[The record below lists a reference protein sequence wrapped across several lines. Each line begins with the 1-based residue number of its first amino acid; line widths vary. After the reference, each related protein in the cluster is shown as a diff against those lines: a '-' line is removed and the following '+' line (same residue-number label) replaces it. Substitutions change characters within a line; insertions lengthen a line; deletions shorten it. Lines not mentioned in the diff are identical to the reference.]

1 MVHSISVCFM
11 IYIYYPKCNNMFFW
25 QEWSMINIGGLR
37 RILMDIDGLRWFSGV
52 SAKKLSVLT
61 FWATWPCLKFSSP
74 AGPASFGKKG
84 LCWNCPWAYHNCR
97 VSRGVEFCAWDPSVT
112 HRIVQGRWCFIIAAA
127 MSAMRTAA
135 GLCALIGKAQRLY
148 FQQTTS
154 YDDMIVID
162 SLNVISLTND
172 TVFAH
177 SL

>member
-1 MVHSISVCFM
+1 
-11 IYIYYPKCNNMFFW
+11 
-25 QEWSMINIGGLR
+25 
-37 RILMDIDGLRWFSGV
+37 
-52 SAKKLSVLT
+52 
-61 FWATWPCLKFSSP
+61 
-74 AGPASFGKKG
+74 
-84 LCWNCPWAYHNCR
+84 
-97 VSRGVEFCAWDPSVT
+97 
-112 HRIVQGRWCFIIAAA
+112 

>member
-84 LCWNCPWAYHNCR
+84 LCWNCPWAYHSSR
-97 VSRGVEFCAWDPSVT
+97 VSRGVGFCHCLRSV
-112 HRIVQGRWCFIIAAA
+112 F
-127 MSAMRTAA
+127 MSLTELCK
-135 GLCALIGKAQRLY
+135 GDDVLSSLPPWVPCALLQGCVLCSARHNVST
-148 FQQTTS
+148 FSRQQAM
-154 YDDMIVID
+154 MIWQ
-162 SLNVISLTND
+162 SLT
-172 TVFAH
+172 V
-177 SL
+177 